1 MTAQTPQ
8 ARRASEGTLLSQVR
22 SPADLQR
29 LSDAQLAD
37 LAQEMRD
44 ELVRVLSI
52 RPAHF
57 ASNLGVV
64 ELCLALHLTF
74 DFSRD
79 RLIWDTGHQIYP
91 HKLVTGRFP
100 QFDTIR
106 TRGGLMGYPNP
117 QESPFDLFMT
127 GHAGCSVSCALGLK
141 TGDDLLGRSD
151 ARAVAVIGDGALPSG
166 IVFEALNNAGGLRKN
181 LLVILNDNEMSICP
195 RVGALAHCLDQARLT
210 TFYQGSK
217 RQIRELLSKIPLVGG
232 MATQALEQIRD
243 GLKAFF
249 TGGMLF
255 EELGFRYFG
264 PIDGHDLRSLR
275 RWLGD
280 IKDQKGPVLL
290 HVLTTKG
297 HGVPQASADPVTYH
311 TPPIFEKVG
320 PERTILS
327 LKRGGSRAYTDAVS
341 AAIYQAMQD
350 DPRVAVITAAM
361 CQGNKLEKV
370 RADIPSRFFDTG
382 ICESHAVAFAAG
394 LAKSGVR
401 PIVDIYSTFLQR
413 AFDQLFQE
421 VALQNLPVT
430 FCLDRAGLTGPD
442 GPTHHGAFDVSYLR
456 LFPNFVVM
464 APGDELDVAP
474 MLRFALGHNGP
485 AALRYPK
492 ANLDRVERTPAP
504 LELGRAEVHSW
515 GPDGVLIAYGTLFGT
530 CVKAAEVLRKEGI
543 HVGVINA
550 RFVKPLDRAT
560 LLRAVEELPLV
571 VTVEEGTL
579 EGGFGSALLE
589 AANVAGLDTRHV
601 VRLGLPDRFVEHG
614 ERGELLADLGLD
626 SAGICATVRLAR
638 RASEE
643 SLARRASEGIVSPS
657 G

>member
-1 MTAQTPQ
+1 MTAILPTIQ
-8 ARRASEGTLLSQVR
+8 
-22 SPADLQR
+22 SPADLHR
-29 LSDAQLAD
+29 LSDEQLNQ
-37 LAQEMRD
+37 LTQEMRD

-91 HKLVTGRFP
+91 HKLITGRYARFE
-100 QFDTIR
+100 TIR

-117 QESPFDLFMT
+117 HESNYDLFMT

-141 TGDDLLGRSD
+141 VGDDLLGQSD
-151 ARAVAVIGDGALPSG
+151 RHSVAVIGDGALPSG
-166 IVFEALNNAGGLRKN
+166 IVFEAMNNAGYLNKN

-195 RVGALAHCLDQARLT
+195 RVGALARGLDQARLT
-210 TFYQGSK
+210 HFYQDSR
-217 RQIRELLSKIPLVGG
+217 RQVQHLLSRLPLVGD
-232 MATQALEQIRD
+232 MASQAFEQVRD
-243 GLKAFF
+243 GLKALL

-255 EELGFRYFG
+255 EELGFRYIG
-264 PIDGHDLRSLR
+264 PIDGHDLPTLR
-275 RWLGD
+275 RWLRD
-280 IKDQKGPVLL
+280 VKNQRGPVLL
-290 HVLTTKG
+290 HVLTKKG
-297 HGVPQASADPVTYH
+297 QGVPQASQDPVTYH
-311 TPPIFEKVG
+311 TPPVFEKVG

-327 LKRGGSRAYTDAVS
+327 LKRGGSKAYTDAVS
-341 AAIYQAMQD
+341 SSIYQAMQG
-350 DPRVAVITAAM
+350 DPRVTAITAAM

-370 RADIPSRFFDTG
+370 RSDFPDRFFDTG

-394 LAKSGVR
+394 LAKAGGR
-401 PIVDIYSTFLQR
+401 PIVAIYSTFLQR

-442 GPTHHGAFDVSYLR
+442 GPTHHGVFDTTYLR

-474 MLRFALGHNGP
+474 MLRFALGHDSP
-485 AALRYPK
+485 VALRYPK
-492 ANLDRVERTPAP
+492 ANLEKVDRGVAP
-504 LELGRAEVHSW
+504 LELGQAEIHEW
-515 GPDGVLIAYGTLFGT
+515 GPDGVLIAYGSLFPT
-530 CVKAAEVLRKEGI
+530 CVKAADMLREEGLEI
-543 HVGVINA
+543 GVINA
-550 RFVKPLDRAT
+550 RFAKPLDKAT
-560 LLRAVEELPLV
+560 LLRAVEQLPLV

-589 AANVAGLDTRHV
+589 AANAAGLDTRHI
-601 VRLGLPDRFVEHG
+601 VRLGIPDRFIQHA
-614 ERGELLADLGLD
+614 ERGELLAELGLD
-626 SAGICATVRLAR
+626 VNGICRTVRQGLGGG
-638 RASEE
+638 EE
-643 SLARRASEGIVSPS
+643 SLAGERVRS
-657 G
+657 